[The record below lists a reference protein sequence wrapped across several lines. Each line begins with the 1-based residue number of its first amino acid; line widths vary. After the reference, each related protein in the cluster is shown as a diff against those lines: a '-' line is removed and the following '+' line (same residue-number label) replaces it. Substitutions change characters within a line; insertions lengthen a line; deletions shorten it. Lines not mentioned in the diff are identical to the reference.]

1 MEKERTE
8 MLEDIFNNEYCFEK
22 DFIEKLKINTISYSW
37 TEYQIKSL
45 EKHIKEKIDKAIFE
59 FDYEDAI
66 KKILQNIIK
75 NKLHGKEKRIQIP
88 IQKIQFYGIPTIK
101 NYKKTFAFAK
111 EQLWQQAEEV
121 INRTFEYFESF
132 FLQVMKKIIVILNQ
146 NVIYQ
151 KHFRKIK
158 LKMKVERT
166 CFNEFVTDNTMS
178 FVFSI
183 HEL

>member
-22 DFIEKLKINTISYSW
+22 DFMEKLKINMILYSW

-45 EKHIKEKIDKAIFE
+45 EKHIKEKINKAIFE
-59 FDYEDAI
+59 FNYEDTI
-66 KKILQNIIK
+66 KKILQEIIK
-75 NKLHGKEKRIQIP
+75 NELHGRENRIQIP
-88 IQKIQFYGIPTIK
+88 IQKIQFYGMPTIR
-101 NYKKTFAFAK
+101 NYQKTFVFK
-111 EQLWQQAEEV
+111 KQQLWQQVEEV
-121 INRTFEYFESF
+121 TNRAFEYFESS
-132 FLQVMKKIIVILNQ
+132 FLSVMKKIIDILNQ

-151 KHFRKIK
+151 KYFQKIK
-158 LKMKVERT
+158 FKMKIART
-166 CFNEFVTDNTMS
+166 RFDEFVTDNTMS